1 MFAGVLTA
9 TMRQGQIAEGSDFI
23 TRLYDEVVIPFLRES
38 PGYRGAF
45 TFVNRGLGTI
55 TGVVLYATEADAHH
69 LDQGGAAWGELF
81 ARIGPERERQL
92 AALLTE
98 PIHRR
103 VHAIVAQDLALL
115 AGDTA

>member
-9 TMRQGQIAEGSDFI
+9 TMRQGQIAEGSDFVAQ
-23 TRLYDEVVIPFLRES
+23 LYDEVVIPFLRES

-45 TFVNRGLGTI
+45 TFVNRGLGTV
-55 TGVVLYATEADAHH
+55 TGVVLYATEADAHQ
-69 LDQGGAAWGELF
+69 LDQGGTAWVELF

-115 AGDTA
+115 AGETA